1 MYLFSTGGINLMEWL
16 IVIAV
21 ILLVVFK
28 FGGC

>member
-1 MYLFSTGGINLMEWL
+1 MSLFSTGGINLMEWL